1 VSIVPKQDFVMTL
14 VADRLLTVEEFT
26 RLPDP
31 GRPTELVRGRIVEMN
46 RPTPRHG
53 QIGNEVAWSLNSYVR
68 PNELGEIVINDA
80 GVITERDPDT
90 MRGADVAFYSKA
102 RFGPGRLPDGYLDK
116 VPDLVFE
123 VLSESDRWSA
133 LLAKVAEYLD
143 AGVTAVC
150 ILDPK
155 DETAYVYQGDRP
167 VRILSAAQDFTIPGV
182 LGDFRVQVAKLF
194 R

>member
-1 VSIVPKQDFVMTL
+1 MTL
-14 VADRLLTVEEFT
+14 VAEHPLTIEDYAQ
-26 RLPDP
+26 LPDL

-46 RPTPRHG
+46 LPTPRHG
-53 QIGNEVAWSLNSYVR
+53 EICAEVTAYLRNYVR
-68 PNELGEIVINDA
+68 EHRLGKVVSNDS
-80 GVITERDPDT
+80 GIITRRNPDT
-90 MRGADVAFYSKA
+90 VRGADVAFYSQA
-102 RFGPGRLPDGYLDK
+102 RVGRGRLSDGYLEK

-123 VLSESDRWSA
+123 ILSESDRWSS

-150 ILDPK
+150 ILDPT

-167 VRILSAAQDFTIPGV
+167 VRILTAAQEFALPDM
-182 LGDFRVQVAKLF
+182 LGDFRVQVAEFF

>member
-1 VSIVPKQDFVMTL
+1 
-14 VADRLLTVEEFT
+14 
-26 RLPDP
+26 
-31 GRPTELVRGRIVEMN
+31 MN

-53 QIGNEVAWSLNSYVR
+53 QICNEVAWLLNSYVR
-68 PNELGEIVINDA
+68 PNQLGEIVINDA

-123 VLSESDRWSA
+123 VLSDSDRWA
-133 LLAKVAEYLD
+133 ATLAKVAEYLD
-143 AGVTAVC
+143 AGVTTVC
-150 ILDPK
+150 ILDPT

-167 VRILSAAQDFTIPGV
+167 VRILTAAQELALPDV
-182 LGDFRVQVAKLF
+182 LGDFRVQVAEFF

>member
-1 VSIVPKQDFVMTL
+1 MTL
-14 VADRLLTVEEFT
+14 VADHLLSVEEHA

-31 GRPTELVRGRIVEMN
+31 ERPTELVRGRIVDMN

-53 QIGNEVAWSLNSYVR
+53 QICNEVAWLLNNFVR
-68 PNELGEIVINDA
+68 PNKLGEIVVNDA
-80 GVITERDPDT
+80 GVITARDPDT
-90 MRGADVAFYSKA
+90 MRGAGVASNSKT
-102 RFGPGRLPDGYLDK
+102 RFGTGRLPDGYLEK

-133 LLAKVAEYLD
+133 LLAKVAEHLD

-150 ILDPK
+150 ILDPS
-155 DETAYVYQGDRP
+155 DETAYLYHGDQP
-167 VRILSAAQDFTIPGV
+167 VRILTSSQDFTLPEV
-182 LGDFRVQVAKLF
+182 LGGFRVQVAEFF